1 VLTEIIIPEHRRDP
15 GKNTGYEEDIR
26 VPFMVRGPGVSPKS
40 NDMTAHNVADISA
53 TIAHIA
59 GAESSYDIDG
69 RVMPWG
75 SANANKREIGTA
87 SHHLSEYW
95 GKGQSETKYARGQR
109 L

>member
-1 VLTEIIIPEHRRDP
+1 
-15 GKNTGYEEDIR
+15 
-26 VPFMVRGPGVSPKS
+26 MVRGPGVSSES
-40 NDMTAHNVADISA
+40 NDMTAHNVAAISA

-95 GKGQSETKYARGQR
+95 GKTIGESKYTRGEARGPVH
-109 L
+109 